1 MAILLA
7 LSVSADALACGF
19 GAGAS
24 RLKVPF
30 VSAVAAAA
38 VSAAFVAFGMAAGRL
53 SAPLMPTAVQKYI
66 SFAVLAVF
74 GLIKLAGGE
83 SDTAFADCNCNR
95 RLSVP
100 EGIALGAAI
109 SVDGLAAGFGYA
121 ADIVTATFSAAF
133 TFAFSCAALYMGA
146 KGGKSVHK
154 GRRGETAAG
163 LVLVF
168 LAAQKLWS
176 G

>member
-1 MAILLA
+1 LL
-7 LSVSADALACGF
+7 
-19 GAGAS
+19 
-24 RLKVPF
+24 
-30 VSAVAAAA
+30 
-38 VSAAFVAFGMAAGRL
+38 
-53 SAPLMPTAVQKYI
+53 
-66 SFAVLAVF
+66 
-74 GLIKLAGGE
+74 KLASGE
-83 SDTAFADCNCNR
+83 SDSAFADCNCNR

-121 ADIVTATFSAAF
+121 ADFITAAFSSAF

-146 KGGKSVHK
+146 KGGSGVHK
-154 GRRGETAAG
+154 GRRGNIAAG

-168 LAAQKLWS
+168 LAAQKLWN